1 MVEQW
6 PFKPTVGGSNP
17 SGRTMIK
24 DHRKSEMYF
33 LLLLLVGIFILVYY
47 VLQPFLF
54 SLILAIVFATVFEPL
69 HNTILARTNNRHGL
83 SALLS
88 TICVLLV
95 VIIPLSFLGIQIFRE
110 ATTAYTYLS
119 DTNNTTAI
127 STAISEGVKDLT
139 AFSPIHIEFKGDIN
153 QYARQG
159 LNWLLQHTGSFFS
172 NAAKAL
178 MGIFIF
184 LLALYYV
191 FKDGHRLKK
200 SLIAYSPLHDIHD
213 ETIFHKLALAVNSV
227 TRGNLTVA
235 LIQGMVTALGFIIFG
250 VPSAALW
257 GSVAAIAALVPTVG
271 TALVTV
277 PAIIYLYLS
286 GTTLLAGGLL
296 IWGIVA
302 VGLVDNFVG
311 PKLVERGTN
320 LHPFLILLSILGGIG
335 FFGPLGFLLG
345 PIILS
350 LLFAFL
356 EIYVEISKE
365 QKAK

>member
-1 MVEQW
+1 MKINHQ
-6 PFKPTVGGSNP
+6 
-17 SGRTMIK
+17 
-24 DHRKSEMYF
+24 KSELYF
-33 LLLLLVGIFILVYY
+33 LLLLLLGIFILAYY
-47 VLQPFLF
+47 IFQPFLF

-69 HNTILARTNNRHGL
+69 HNNILTRTKGRNGL
-83 SALLS
+83 SALFS
-88 TICVLLV
+88 TMCVLLV
-95 VIIPLSFLGIQIFRE
+95 VIVPLSFLGVQIFRE
-110 ATTAYTYLS
+110 ATDTYTYLTESNNAS
-119 DTNNTTAI
+119 DI
-127 STAISEGVKDLT
+127 SHTISGGIEELSI
-139 AFSPIHIEFKGDIN
+139 FSPVPLEFNVDVN
-153 QYARQG
+153 QYAKQG
-159 LNWLLQHTGSFFS
+159 LNWLLQHTGSLFS

-178 MGIFIF
+178 MSIFIF

-191 FKDGHRLKK
+191 FKDGHKLKK
-200 SLIAYSPLHDIHD
+200 AVIAFSPLQDMHD
-213 ETIFHKLALAVNSV
+213 EVIFHKLAVAINSV

-235 LIQGMVTALGFIIFG
+235 LIQGLITALGFIIFG

-257 GSVAAIAALVPTVG
+257 GSVAAIAALVPSVG
-271 TALVTV
+271 TALVTI

-302 VGLVDNFVG
+302 VGLIDNFLG
-311 PKLVERGTN
+311 PKLVERGTK

-356 EIYVEISKE
+356 EIYFEISKE
-365 QKAK
+365 QRAK